1 MCRKDCNVLFKRLH
15 FNLQWKLIDIHV
27 PQRII
32 RKDSG
37 DCRTVFLCRNNSKPL
52 QRPIRLF
59 MMRYHRKWANY
70 KRHCGC
76 SWSSDDEPLAQSE
89 QMLDCTQKDIRLR
102 DGPAHFGR
110 SLINVGQ
117 KLKLIGFLIKCVAH
131 SCSPEDE
138 AFILGS
144 PALFYM
150 VHEPSNQVQIKPPA
164 SVNVQRNLQLHS
176 FICNHWIQK
185 SPILSSFT
193 LSFIGKHVFVI
204 KPSSGIVLLLNDRNI
219 Q

>member
-1 MCRKDCNVLFKRLH
+1 MKAEHCISVTSSINIRELRVLCSLSLAPWNENMKKKTHGVMYDPRVMSSVCLSGIHSINNSNCSREKMCVFSVMSRKDCYVLFKRLH
-15 FNLQWKLIDIHV
+15 FNLQWKHIDIRV

-89 QMLDCTQKDIRLR
+89 KVLDCTQEDIRLW

-117 KLKLIGFLIKCVAH
+117 KLKLIGF
-131 SCSPEDE
+131 
-138 AFILGS
+138 
-144 PALFYM
+144 
-150 VHEPSNQVQIKPPA
+150 
-164 SVNVQRNLQLHS
+164 
-176 FICNHWIQK
+176 
-185 SPILSSFT
+185 
-193 LSFIGKHVFVI
+193 
-204 KPSSGIVLLLNDRNI
+204 
-219 Q
+219 